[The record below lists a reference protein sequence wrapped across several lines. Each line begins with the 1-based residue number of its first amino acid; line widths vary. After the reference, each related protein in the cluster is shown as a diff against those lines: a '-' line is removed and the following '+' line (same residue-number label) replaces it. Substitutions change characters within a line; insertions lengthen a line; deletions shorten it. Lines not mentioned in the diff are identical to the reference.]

1 MDTSSTIVLVWIF
14 LQHLPWRR
22 HCAHFF
28 TWVTSVKLR
37 YHPLKEVASCLLSM
51 HEEIVSLIRQET
63 IPDDKLTNGGTRLM
77 LGSKYVPLAIMQ

>member
-1 MDTSSTIVLVWIF
+1 
-14 LQHLPWRR
+14 
-22 HCAHFF
+22 
-28 TWVTSVKLR
+28 
-37 YHPLKEVASCLLSM
+37 M